1 MLLPRLRQC
10 LLLPCLLWVLSACQ
24 PTTPPAQAEAAPL
37 QLGAEQSGLYLPLLQ
52 GKKVGL
58 LVNQTSLVGEQ
69 HLVDALLA
77 EGVNIVTIFAPEH
90 GFRGD
95 HDAGAKVDH
104 SVDERTG
111 LPIASMYGSNR
122 KPSAELMRALDLVI
136 FDIQDVGVRYYTY
149 ISSMHYLMEV
159 AAAEGTEVLILDRP
173 NPNGRY
179 VDGPVLE
186 LAFQS
191 FVGMHPIPL
200 LHGMTVGELAL
211 MIQGEGWIPNA
222 DALQLTVIPMQQYQR
237 DQHYS
242 LPVRP
247 SPNLPNDQSIA
258 LYASL
263 GFFEATPMSVG
274 RGTPFPFQVLGFDKF
289 GLTDDLNA
297 AFSFTPVS
305 TPGAALTPPL
315 QDKTVYGQDLRQVPA
330 GGLDLSYLLSWQ
342 QRFAEQGLP
351 LFNSAGFMDRL
362 AGTDQ
367 LRLQLQTGASEAE
380 IRASWQPGLEAFM
393 QQRQPYLLYP

>member
-1 MLLPRLRQC
+1 MFLLRFSC
-10 LLLPCLLWVLSACQ
+10 LLLLLTGCQ
-24 PTTPPAQAEAAPL
+24 PAPEPTPPSSAQPQETSFL
-37 QLGAEQSGLYLPLLQ
+37 LGAEQSGLYLPLLRD
-52 GKKVGL
+52 KKVGL
-58 LVNQTSLVGEQ
+58 LVNQTSRLGEQ

-77 EGVNIVTIFAPEH
+77 EGIAIQTIFAPEH

-122 KPSAELMRALDLVI
+122 RPSAELMRALDVVI

-159 AAAEGTEVLILDRP
+159 AAAEGTKVLILDRP

-179 VDGPVLE
+179 VDGPVLD

-222 DALQLTVIPMQQYQR
+222 EALQLTVIPMQQYRR
-237 DQHYS
+237 DKPYS
-242 LPVRP
+242 LPIRP

-274 RGTPFPFQVLGFDKF
+274 RGTPYPFQVLGFDQF
-289 GLTDDLNA
+289 ALTDDLDQ
-297 AFSFTPVS
+297 AFSFRPVS

-315 QDKTVYGQDLRQVPA
+315 QDKAVFGQDLRDVSAQ
-330 GGLDLSYLLSWQ
+330 GLDLSYLIHWQ
-342 QRFAEQGLP
+342 QRFAEQGQP
-351 LFNSAGFMDRL
+351 LFTSPGFMDRL

-367 LRLQLQTGASEAE
+367 LRLQLEAQIPEAE
-380 IRASWQPGLEAFM
+380 IRASWHDDLAHFLR
-393 QQRQPYLLYP
+393 QRQPYLLYP